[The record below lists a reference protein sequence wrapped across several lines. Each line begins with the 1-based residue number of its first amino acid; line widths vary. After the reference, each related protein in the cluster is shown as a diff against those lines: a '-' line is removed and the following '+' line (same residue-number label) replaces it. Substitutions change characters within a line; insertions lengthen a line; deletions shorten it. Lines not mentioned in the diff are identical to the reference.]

1 MPDLFIELENII
13 LKIRLLK
20 EEEAL
25 EEFYMDDMI
34 RLNYS
39 SFCELKNMDFYLDY
53 MSYIDFTKMVSK
65 ELTKSIHIMKKD
77 TLIRKMQIQKLKE
90 QKLKLIDDIVSYSVF
105 SRQDLKELL
114 CIFYEHPDGILK
126 KIWMQ
131 NTNSIPFFIKKNHKL
146 FMNNILK
153 GYATK
158 ELIDFV
164 KFYINLRSWQENLD
178 IKNAYILYRLEQK
191 ETEKQFRTCI
201 IR

>member
-1 MPDLFIELENII
+1 MLDLFIELENII

-20 EEEAL
+20 EEETL

-65 ELTKSIHIMKKD
+65 ELTKSIHIMKQD
-77 TLIRKMQIQKLKE
+77 TLIRKLQIQKLKE
-90 QKLKLIDDIVSYSVF
+90 QKLKLIDDIVFYSVF
-105 SRQDLKELL
+105 SIQDLKELL
-114 CIFYEHPDGILK
+114 CIFYEYPDGIVK
-126 KIWMQ
+126 KILRQ
-131 NTNSIPFFIKKNHKL
+131 NTNSMTFFIKRNQKL
-146 FMNNILK
+146 FINDILK
-153 GYATK
+153 EYVTK

-164 KFYINLRSWQENLD
+164 KFYINLRGWQENLD
-178 IKNAYILYRLEQK
+178 IKNAYILYILEQK
-191 ETEKQFRTCI
+191 EVEKQFRTCI

>member
-20 EEEAL
+20 EEETL

-53 MSYIDFTKMVSK
+53 MSYIDFTKMVSNQLI
-65 ELTKSIHIMKKD
+65 ESIHIMRQD
-77 TLIRKMQIQKLKE
+77 TLIRKLQIQKLKE

-105 SRQDLKELL
+105 SIQDLKELL
-114 CIFYEHPDGILK
+114 CIFYEYPDGILK
-126 KIWMQ
+126 KILRQ
-131 NTNSIPFFIKKNHKL
+131 NTNSITFFIKRNQKL
-146 FMNNILK
+146 FINDILK
-153 GYATK
+153 EYVTK

-164 KFYINLRSWQENLD
+164 KFYINLRGWQENLD
-178 IKNAYILYRLEQK
+178 IKNAYILYILEQK
-191 ETEKQFRTCI
+191 EVEKQFRTCI

>member
-20 EEEAL
+20 EEETL

-53 MSYIDFTKMVSK
+53 MSYIDFTKMVSNQLI
-65 ELTKSIHIMKKD
+65 ESIHIMKKD
-77 TLIRKMQIQKLKE
+77 TLIRKLQIQKLKE

-105 SRQDLKELL
+105 SIQDLKELL
-114 CIFYEHPDGILK
+114 CIFYEYPDGILK
-126 KIWMQ
+126 KILRQ
-131 NTNSIPFFIKKNHKL
+131 NTNSITFFIKRNQKL
-146 FMNNILK
+146 FINDILK
-153 GYATK
+153 GYVTK

-164 KFYINLRSWQENLD
+164 KFYINLRGWQENLD
-178 IKNAYILYRLEQK
+178 IKNAYILYILEQK
-191 ETEKQFRTCI
+191 EVEKQFRTCI